1 VKKMAAASSQAS
13 KRKSGQLVV
22 PGDRLGVIEE
32 FEPGPGTYVEEG
44 TIYSLTTGR
53 ALMDVL
59 NKKVTVFP
67 GVKVSVVPRVGS
79 DVLGQ
84 VLEVQNKQAVVRIFQ
99 VGDHA
104 INGFFSGLLHI
115 SDVSPRYVE
124 SMYDVCKAGDI
135 VRAKVISDK
144 NRVFH
149 LSTNERDLG
158 VVYAFCSRCGNALSL
173 RKFRMNC
180 SVCGNLERRKSA
192 SDYGKGDFE

>member
-1 VKKMAAASSQAS
+1 MAVSHQAS

-22 PGDRLGVIEE
+22 PGERLGVIEE

-53 ALMDVL
+53 ALMDLL
-59 NKKVTVFP
+59 NKKV
-67 GVKVSVVPRVGS
+67 SVYPRIRASSVPRIGS
-79 DVLGQ
+79 TVVGQ
-84 VLEVQNKQAVVRIFQ
+84 VQEVQSKQAVVRIFQ
-99 VGDHA
+99 VG
-104 INGFFSGLLHI
+104 NRVLSGFFSGLLHI

-149 LSTNERDLG
+149 LSTNDKDLG
-158 VVYAFCSRCGNALSL
+158 VVYAFCSRCGHVLSL
-173 RKFRMNC
+173 RKLRMRCPEC
-180 SVCGNLERRKSA
+180 SNVERRKPA
-192 SDYGKGDFE
+192 QDYGKGDFE